1 MNTPPP
7 PGLDLEFLHG
17 LRLLYVED
25 EDEVRDLLSR
35 FLGRRVGNLEVA
47 TNGKE
52 GLERFLAGEYDVVV
66 TDIKMPEMDGLEMA
80 TRIKA
85 TGQSVPIIVVTA
97 YSDRDYLMRAIDLG
111 VDRYVT
117 KPIDPDALLTAIH
130 DAVMVRSQQK
140 ALLAAERKVGNILQ
154 QTVMALAR
162 AIEMRDPYTD
172 GHQKRVSVLAEAIA
186 KEMELPA
193 NVVEGVR
200 FGGLIHDIGSIRT
213 PSEILCKP
221 GKLKPI
227 EFEIIKNHS
236 QAGYELLKDVDFPW
250 PIAEMVRQHH
260 ERLNGSGYPQHLKGD
275 AILLESRILAVA
287 DVVEAMSSHRPYRPA
302 LGLDQALAEL
312 ESGAGIL
319 YDPVVV
325 TACKR
330 LMTRQPDLLPSLRA

>member
-1 MNTPPP
+1 MDSHTP
-7 PGLDLEFLHG
+7 PGLDLNFLQG

-25 EDEVRDLLSR
+25 EDEVRELLSR
-35 FLGRRVGNLEVA
+35 FLGRRVGTLEVPV
-47 TNGKE
+47 NGRE
-52 GLERFLAGEYDVVV
+52 GLEAFLKGEYDVVV

-80 TRIKA
+80 SRIRA
-85 TGQSVPIIVVTA
+85 TGHAVPIIVVTA
-97 YSDRDYLMRAIDLG
+97 YSDRDYLLRSIDLG

-130 DAVMVRSQQK
+130 DAVMVRTQQK
-140 ALLAAERKVGNILQ
+140 ALLAAETRIADILQ

-172 GHQKRVSVLAEAIA
+172 GHQKRVSAMAAAIA
-186 KEMELPA
+186 KEMGLALE
-193 NVVEGVR
+193 VVEGVR
-200 FGGLIHDIGSIRT
+200 FGALIHDIGSIRI

-260 ERLNGSGYPQHLKGD
+260 ERLDGSGYPQGLKGE
-275 AILLESRILAVA
+275 AILLEARILAVA

-302 LGLDQALAEL
+302 LGLEQEI
-312 ESGAGIL
+312 G
-319 YDPVVV
+319 
-325 TACKR
+325 
-330 LMTRQPDLLPSLRA
+330 RAHV

>member
-1 MNTPPP
+1 MDPHTP
-7 PGLDLEFLHG
+7 PGLDAQFLHG

-25 EDEVRDLLSR
+25 EDEVRELLSR
-35 FLGRRVGNLEVA
+35 FLGRRVGTLDVA
-47 TNGKE
+47 VNGKE
-52 GLERFLAGEYDVVV
+52 GLAAFQRGEYDVVV

-80 TRIKA
+80 SQIKA
-85 TGQSVPIIVVTA
+85 TERAVPIIVVTA

-130 DAVMVRSQQK
+130 DAVMVRTQQK
-140 ALLAAERKVGNILQ
+140 ALLAAERRAADILQ

-186 KEMELPA
+186 REMGLSHDE
-193 NVVEGVR
+193 VEGIR
-200 FGGLIHDIGSIRT
+200 FGALIHDIGSIRI

-250 PIAEMVRQHH
+250 PIAEMVHQHH
-260 ERLNGSGYPQHLKGD
+260 ERLNGSGYPQGLHGDTILKE
-275 AILLESRILAVA
+275 ARILAVA
-287 DVVEAMSSHRPYRPA
+287 DVVEAMSSHRPYRAA
-302 LGLDQALAEL
+302 LGLDQALLEL
-312 ESGAGIL
+312 QAGTGSL
-319 YDPVVV
+319 YDPEVVASCIRV
-325 TACKR
+325 
-330 LMTRQPDLLPSLRA
+330 MQRQPELLPSLRP